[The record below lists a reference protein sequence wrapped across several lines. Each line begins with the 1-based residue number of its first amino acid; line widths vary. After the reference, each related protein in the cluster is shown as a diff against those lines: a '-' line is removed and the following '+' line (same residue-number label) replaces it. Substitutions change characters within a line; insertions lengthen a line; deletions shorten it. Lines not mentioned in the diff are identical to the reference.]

1 MARRGGNTTALTALL
16 TLIRVDKTFF
26 LFYQKVKMRLRFI
39 AKHIMMT
46 NTIIMLKV
54 EAFAEIMSRG
64 MSLKLTEKNIRLMRI
79 GN

>member
-1 MARRGGNTTALTALL
+1 MQDIMLS
-16 TLIRVDKTFF
+16 KE
-26 LFYQKVKMRLRFI
+26 MFI
-39 AKHIMMT
+39 AGGKAYNTFEEYVPAYYFRIKHIMMT